1 MAKSAK
7 LGHIRLLLEVD
18 TTESANNDD
27 DEFSVYERYT
37 EIADRYEDK
46 MMEHG
51 QMARDSRLSADVRI
65 DHLNQLLDLY
75 NRFQV
80 ACKESPKVWNEFSA
94 MYLHCHNSKDPD
106 FVWISQYYSLLEYL
120 EKNRERLNRDTAF
133 LNEALPH
140 LPNQVLQFIKD
151 HPGVK
156 QADMYKQFDSRL
168 KAHISELLY
177 FSAKSGSITR
187 TKAGNTYQ
195 LYPKEQ
201 N

>member
-1 MAKSAK
+1 MAKSIK
-7 LGHIRLLLEVD
+7 RGHIRLVLEVD
-18 TTESANNDD
+18 TTESAND

-37 EIADRYEDK
+37 KIANRYEDK
-46 MMEHG
+46 MLEHG
-51 QMARDSRLSADVRI
+51 QMARDSKLSADVRI

-75 NRFQV
+75 TRFQL
-80 ACKESPKVWNEFSA
+80 ACKESPEVWNVFSTT
-94 MYLHCHNSKDPD
+94 YLHCHNSKDPD
-106 FVWISQYYSLLEYL
+106 FVWISQYYTLLEYL

-133 LNEALPH
+133 LNEALPQ

-156 QADMYKQFDSRL
+156 QADLYKQFDPRL

-177 FSAKSGSITR
+177 FSSKSGSITR
-187 TKAGNTYQ
+187 IKAGNTYQ
-195 LYPKEQ
+195 LYSKEP